1 MCYLPSARVFV
12 FLLRFVYVFLSFF
25 LSSVPTTDFPMH
37 SFFLSSVPSTNFPFV
52 VFYFFPISLWSFLP
66 ILLTISFVS
75 FLLSFLPLFLVHF
88 WQKVTSNNCESMNAK
103 FSVKVSFDAIRGKC
117 WSDVVPTML
126 HDTRKHFA
134 NARKSVAASSL
145 RLSLREGLSE
155 NGLDLVAQNCNFGSL
170 LYSCVDFG
178 ITPIASS
185 KPVADDVEP
194 GHVSTLELNFQK
206 QIVRLARQL

>member
-1 MCYLPSARVFV
+1 MADSALSQDNYIVPEKLAEFHAAYDAV
-12 FLLRFVYVFLSFF
+12 EEYVSVLSALRKGICILAQVCLRISFI
-25 LSSVPTTDFPMH
+25 L
-37 SFFLSSVPSTNFPFV
+37 
-52 VFYFFPISLWSFLP
+52 PISLWSFLP

-103 FSVKVSFDAIRGKC
+103 FPVKVSFDVIPGKC

-134 NARKSVAASSL
+134 NARKSVAASSQ

-155 NGLDLVAQNCNFGSL
+155 NGLDKVAQNCNVGSL
-170 LYSCVDFG
+170 LYSCVDFE

-185 KPVADDVEP
+185 KPVVDDVEP